1 MKFLSAFY
9 KRKIAFAGLIII
21 GVMIIFAL
29 LAPLIAPFDPQAL
42 NPVDK
47 LRPPDGTY
55 WFGTDN
61 FGRDLFSR
69 VVYGARTSL
78 IGSAGVILFSLS
90 LGILAGVT
98 SGYIKGVEPYLM
110 RLIDV
115 LMAFPPLLLALV
127 LVSILGRGM
136 VTSSSPW
143 GPPTSPDHLDR
154 LRPHLKLREEPYIE
168 AAISSGVRQIDI
180 IFRHILPNMMSPL
193 IVQATFT
200 FAFSLLDMAALDFLG
215 LGIPPSIPSW
225 GNMLS
230 EGRMYLTRAPW
241 LLIFPG
247 ACIVLTVLSF
257 NLAGDV
263 LRDRPIPPWR
273 DIEGCSHGGAT
284 LQNIPPSLHRGSKGE
299 LSLTGGGHLPRGR
312 PEPPYRPGRPRPV
325 GSRGGK
331 IHDLLCGRVIRPH
344 GKIVSGKIHFKGTNL
359 LSLKPRE
366 MRKIRGKDISMIFQE
381 PMTS

>member
-61 FGRDLFSR
+61 FGRDIFSR

-136 VTSSSPW
+136 VNVILAVGATYLTRTTRIVY
-143 GPPTSPDHLDR
+143 GLT
-154 LRPHLKLREEPYIE
+154 LKLREEPYIE

-263 LRDRPIPPWR
+263 LRDRLDPHFRR
-273 DIEGCSHGGAT
+273 DIEG
-284 LQNIPPSLHRGSKGE
+284 
-299 LSLTGGGHLPRGR
+299 
-312 PEPPYRPGRPRPV
+312 V
-325 GSRGGK
+325 
-331 IHDLLCGRVIRPH
+331 
-344 GKIVSGKIHFKGTNL
+344 
-359 LSLKPRE
+359 
-366 MRKIRGKDISMIFQE
+366 
-381 PMTS
+381 

>member
-1 MKFLSAFY
+1 MNFLSAFY
-9 KRKIAFAGLIII
+9 KRKIAFAGLLIIA
-21 GVMIIFAL
+21 VMLLFAL
-29 LAPLIAPFDPQAL
+29 FADVISPFDPQAM

-55 WFGTDN
+55 LFGTDN
-61 FGRDLFSR
+61 FGRDIFSR
-69 VVYGARTSL
+69 AVHGARTSL
-78 IGSAGVILFSLS
+78 AGSAGVILFSLS
-90 LGILAGVT
+90 IGVLIGVS
-98 SGYIKGVEPYLM
+98 SGYFRGVEPFLM

-136 VTSSSPW
+136 LNVIIAVGATYLTRTTRIVY
-143 GPPTSPDHLDR
+143 GLT
-154 LRPHLKLREEPYIE
+154 LKLREEPYIE
-168 AAISSGVRQIDI
+168 AAVASGVKQRWIVL
-180 IFRHILPNMMSPL
+180 RHVLPNMMSPL

-247 ACIVLTVLSF
+247 SCILLTVLSF

-263 LRDRPIPPWR
+263 LRDRLDPHFRR
-273 DIEGCSHGGAT
+273 DVEG
-284 LQNIPPSLHRGSKGE
+284 
-299 LSLTGGGHLPRGR
+299 
-312 PEPPYRPGRPRPV
+312 V
-325 GSRGGK
+325 
-331 IHDLLCGRVIRPH
+331 
-344 GKIVSGKIHFKGTNL
+344 
-359 LSLKPRE
+359 
-366 MRKIRGKDISMIFQE
+366 
-381 PMTS
+381 

>member
-1 MKFLSAFY
+1 MKYLSAFY
-9 KRKIAFAGLIII
+9 RRKIAFAGLIVIAI
-21 GVMIIFAL
+21 LAVCAV
-29 LAPLIAPFDPQAL
+29 LAPFIATFDPQEM

-47 LRPPDGTY
+47 LRSPDGTY
-55 WFGTDN
+55 FFGTDN
-61 FGRDLFSR
+61 FGRDIFSR
-69 VVYGARTSL
+69 VVFGARTSL
-78 IGSAGVILFSLS
+78 TGSAGVILFSLS
-90 LGILAGVT
+90 IGVLVGVS
-98 SGYIKGVEPYLM
+98 SGYFRKIEPYLM

-136 VTSSSPW
+136 GNVIIAVGATYLTRTTRIVY
-143 GPPTSPDHLDR
+143 GLT
-154 LRPHLKLREEPYIE
+154 LKLREEPYIE
-168 AAISSGVRQIDI
+168 AAVSSGVKQKWI
-180 IFRHILPNMMSPL
+180 ILKHILPNMMSPL

-263 LRDRPIPPWR
+263 LRDRLDPHFRR
-273 DIEGCSHGGAT
+273 DIEG
-284 LQNIPPSLHRGSKGE
+284 
-299 LSLTGGGHLPRGR
+299 
-312 PEPPYRPGRPRPV
+312 V
-325 GSRGGK
+325 
-331 IHDLLCGRVIRPH
+331 
-344 GKIVSGKIHFKGTNL
+344 
-359 LSLKPRE
+359 
-366 MRKIRGKDISMIFQE
+366 
-381 PMTS
+381 

>member
-1 MKFLSAFY
+1 MKFLSIFY
-9 KRKIAFAGLIII
+9 KRKIAFAGLIFISLL
-21 GVMIIFAL
+21 VVFAVF
-29 LAPLIAPFDPQAL
+29 APFIATFDPQGM

-47 LRPPDGTY
+47 LRSPDSTY
-55 WFGTDN
+55 FFGTDN
-61 FGRDLFSR
+61 FGRDIFSR

-78 IGSAGVILFSLS
+78 TGSAGVILFSLS
-90 LGILAGVT
+90 IGVLIGVS
-98 SGYIKGVEPYLM
+98 SGYFRKIEPYLM

-136 VTSSSPW
+136 GNVIIAVGATYLTRTTRIVY
-143 GPPTSPDHLDR
+143 GLT
-154 LRPHLKLREEPYIE
+154 LKLREEPYIE
-168 AAISSGVRQIDI
+168 AAVSSGVKQKWI
-180 IFRHILPNMMSPL
+180 ILKHILPNMMSPL

-263 LRDRPIPPWR
+263 LRDRLDPHFRR
-273 DIEGCSHGGAT
+273 DIEG
-284 LQNIPPSLHRGSKGE
+284 
-299 LSLTGGGHLPRGR
+299 
-312 PEPPYRPGRPRPV
+312 V
-325 GSRGGK
+325 
-331 IHDLLCGRVIRPH
+331 
-344 GKIVSGKIHFKGTNL
+344 
-359 LSLKPRE
+359 
-366 MRKIRGKDISMIFQE
+366 
-381 PMTS
+381 

>member
-1 MKFLSAFY
+1 MKFLSIFY
-9 KRKIAFAGLIII
+9 KRKIAFAGLIFISLLF
-21 GVMIIFAL
+21 VFAVF
-29 LAPLIAPFDPQAL
+29 APFIATFDPQGM

-47 LRPPDGTY
+47 LRSPDGTY
-55 WFGTDN
+55 FFGTDN
-61 FGRDLFSR
+61 FGRDIFSR

-78 IGSAGVILFSLS
+78 TGSAGVILFSLS
-90 LGILAGVT
+90 LGVLIGVS
-98 SGYIKGVEPYLM
+98 SGYFRKIEPYLM

-136 VTSSSPW
+136 GNVIIAVGATYLTRTTRIVY
-143 GPPTSPDHLDR
+143 GLT
-154 LRPHLKLREEPYIE
+154 LKLREEPYIE
-168 AAISSGVRQIDI
+168 AAVSSGVKQKWI
-180 IFRHILPNMMSPL
+180 ILKHILPNMMSPL

-263 LRDRPIPPWR
+263 LRDRLDPHFRR
-273 DIEGCSHGGAT
+273 DIEG
-284 LQNIPPSLHRGSKGE
+284 
-299 LSLTGGGHLPRGR
+299 
-312 PEPPYRPGRPRPV
+312 V
-325 GSRGGK
+325 
-331 IHDLLCGRVIRPH
+331 
-344 GKIVSGKIHFKGTNL
+344 
-359 LSLKPRE
+359 
-366 MRKIRGKDISMIFQE
+366 
-381 PMTS
+381 